1 MSKKKWFG
9 ILFITLF
16 SIFITFFLS
25 KKDSSYL
32 YSDTSD
38 FFSLQEGKGYQ
49 GPDWNVWPGQYT
61 FTFTYSASHNIPFS
75 FFADKEVL
83 LEGVF
88 NPCTG
93 GRQRVTLVVPQRTD
107 RLFLSIPNDN
117 IPKDAFT
124 LHTCQID
131 SLHPFSKDAYFH
143 GFLFFCTGIFL
154 LFFLTSPVFLRLS
167 SSEKLSLLFLFF
179 TGLFTCFPLFR
190 SSIASGWDSWF
201 HLNRLEG
208 IKDGFYSRQ
217 FPVMIYPNN
226 YNGFGMAGV
235 LYPNFFF
242 YIPGILRVFHVSILS
257 SYRFLLLAVQIATPF
272 AMYIAMKSMTNS
284 VFPSFTAGFL
294 YALFP
299 YRLSNIYH
307 RQAIGEVLALLFLPL
322 IIAGLFHIL
331 YLIPKKGI
339 PFLIIGYT
347 GIIQSHILSCL
358 LVAFFTCFLILLGGR
373 RFFHRE
379 RRTSFFLS
387 CLFVLLINLWYIVPF
402 LSFYLSGINEQAFI
416 GNFSKSSSTFL
427 ELLGFVPL
435 FDGGSQGILGLI
447 GIACFLIPIFFLIFI
462 KEKREDSLRKTG
474 FFTLFFCGILFLSM
488 TLSFFPWDIL
498 NKLSFI
504 KAATDM
510 LQFPF
515 RFHILTSP
523 LLIMA
528 ASYFIGN
535 FKEISYVNNI
545 HSLKGFCMKKRQLI
559 AAYFFFLFLSIF
571 SSIGI
576 LFTSFFKEGDIT
588 ILKGGV
594 TRAHIPEYWPKG
606 TTDAN
611 FRNTNLFYIDESL
624 QISDYTQFE
633 NRIRFLYSTP
643 NEESYLD
650 VPLFYYKGYRAKVI
664 GNGPLAGQTLRTS
677 IGAEHRLRIYLPAS
691 LVPVDISL
699 RYIGEW
705 YFHAAL
711 FISGITILFFTG
723 RLFLSIIPEKFR
735 QALKH
740 FD

>member
-1 MSKKKWFG
+1 MSKKKWFC

-38 FFSLQEGKGYQ
+38 FFSLEEEKNYQ
-49 GPDWNVWPGQYT
+49 GPDWNVWPGQYI

-75 FFADKEVL
+75 FFADNEVL

-88 NPCTG
+88 APCTEG
-93 GRQRVTLVVPQRTD
+93 SQRVTLFVPQRTD
-107 RLFLSIPNDN
+107 RLFLSIPKDD
-117 IPKDAFT
+117 ILKDAFS

-131 SLHPFSKDAYFH
+131 SLHPFSTDAYFH

-154 LFFLTSPVFLRLS
+154 LFFLTSQVFLRLS
-167 SSEKLSLLFLFF
+167 SPEKFSLLFLFF

-190 SSIASGWDSWF
+190 HSIASGWDSWF

-208 IKDGFYSRQ
+208 IKDGLYSRQ

-226 YNGFGMAGV
+226 YNGFGMAGI

-242 YIPGILRVFHVSILS
+242 YIPGILRIFHVSILS
-257 SYRFLLLAVQIATPF
+257 SYRFLLLAIQMAAPYV
-272 AMYIAMKSMTNS
+272 MYIAMKSVTDS

-307 RQAIGEVLALLFLPL
+307 RQAIGEVLALLFIPL
-322 IIAGLFHIL
+322 IVAGLFHIL
-331 YLIPKKGI
+331 FLIPKKGI
-339 PFLIIGYT
+339 PLLIIGYT
-347 GIIQSHILSCL
+347 GVIQSHILSCL

-373 RFFHRE
+373 RFFHKE
-379 RRTSFFLS
+379 RRTAFFLS
-387 CLFVLLINLWYIVPF
+387 CFSVFLINLWYIVPF
-402 LSFYLSGINEQAFI
+402 LTFYLSGINEQAFI

-447 GIACFLIPIFFLIFI
+447 GIVCLLIPIFFLIFT
-462 KEKREDSLRKTG
+462 KEKNHCSLRKKG
-474 FFTLFFCGILFLSM
+474 FFTLFFCAILFLSM
-488 TLSFFPWDIL
+488 TLSFFPWDLL
-498 NKLSFI
+498 NQLPFI
-504 KAATDM
+504 KMATDM

-523 LLIMA
+523 LLIMS
-528 ASYFIGN
+528 ASYFIGS
-535 FKEISYVNNI
+535 FKEFLHVKNP
-545 HSLKGFCMKKRQLI
+545 HFLKGFCMKKRQLI
-559 AAYFFFLFLSIF
+559 AAYFSFLFLSII

-606 TTDAN
+606 TSDAN
-611 FRNTNLFYIDESL
+611 FRNINLFYMDEAL
-624 QISDYTQFE
+624 QISDYSQLE

-664 GNGPLAGQTLRTS
+664 GNGPLAGQTLKTS
-677 IGAEHRLRIYLPAS
+677 IGAEQRLRIFLPAS
-691 LVPVDISL
+691 PTPVAISL

-711 FISGITILFFTG
+711 FISGITILFFARG
-723 RLFLSIIPEKFR
+723 LLLPIIPEKFR
-735 QALKH
+735 QSLKH